1 MAALARTTSVFA
13 FADWRAGHRR
23 HRRRGLAAGRRPQ
36 RPWWPAG
43 DRRVWSRRQ
52 RRRRSARRGGV
63 ALLLDLR
70 LLAAQLA
77 QVVELGP
84 AHVTAGHPLDVVD
97 DRRVHGERPLDA
109 YPEADLAD
117 REGLAHPAALAAD
130 DNALEDLDPLAVAL
144 ANPHVDL
151 DGVTGTE
158 LRHVAPQGGGV
169 DRVEGLH
176 GDGSLLLSARRRGR
190 CASGGDPLLCH
201 SRRGGEKDLAQ
212 PSRSGRCWR
221 VRRSDCSRRHFST
234 AAWSPETST
243 PGTSSPRQLA
253 GRVYAGASSRR
264 RPSGPGA
271 KDSSTTDAALPMKPG
286 SSLATAS
293 TTTSA
298 APSPPAST

>member
-23 HRRRGLAAGRRPQ
+23 HRRPGLAAGRRPQ
-36 RPWWPAG
+36 RPGWPAG

-97 DRRVHGERPLDA
+97 DRRVHRERPLDA

-176 GDGSLLLSARRRGR
+176 GDGVLAPERAQARSMCVRGG
-190 CASGGDPLLCH
+190 SLLCH
-201 SRRGGEKDLAQ
+201 SS
-212 PSRSGRCWR
+212 PSREKNRCSG
-221 VRRSDCSRRHFST
+221 
-234 AAWSPETST
+234 E
-243 PGTSSPRQLA
+243 
-253 GRVYAGASSRR
+253 
-264 RPSGPGA
+264 
-271 KDSSTTDAALPMKPG
+271 
-286 SSLATAS
+286 
-293 TTTSA
+293 
-298 APSPPAST
+298 